1 MNDPQ
6 HTPPPTGEPLT
17 GDRLPALVDQ
27 AEALIEYGIHDLA
40 QITPEQVRSFAADHH
55 PAGQGSL
62 LAVHPAQVPASRLA
76 PLMQREVKP
85 GFIVVD
91 MTDVDSFEPVDIE
104 LPDTVLYLVRD
115 PQRGEDMVNWSPE
128 EALPA
133 IASRERTPLL

>member
-6 HTPPPTGEPLT
+6 HTPPPTGEPLTGDALPGGPVPGDPLT

-76 PLMQREVKP
+76 PLMHREGQP
-85 GFIVVD
+85 GFIVRSEEH
-91 MTDVDSFEPVDIE
+91 TSE
-104 LPDTVLYLVRD
+104 L
-115 PQRGEDMVNWSPE
+115 Q
-128 EALPA
+128 
-133 IASRERTPLL
+133 SRAHL